1 MNDTNISTTMSNSP
15 TTVTSALPSA
25 LSDINGI
32 VPDNDPS
39 ILDITLGDNVSG
51 TDGGLADTARAQTDI
66 GGAVSTNAA
75 ILDNNDGT
83 IEEDIPVAVEEE
95 VPGRRWSGHTN
106 QDNEPDWRYLAYSFD
121 KGTDVMHYYST
132 GEKIKF
138 TEDEMAILDTNS
150 INMILLLR
158 VDDPVHNS
166 EADVVAMNSLRQKY
180 VEAARIH
187 NEMVCGIT
195 DGAYYDSGF
204 DLFVPEDVHFK
215 GNAPGEFKA
224 QKINHR
230 VRCAAYTDSYS
241 STGFPVFPRS
251 SISKTPLRLANNVGI
266 IDSGYRGNL
275 LGAFDYFGL
284 PYMPHKRSSDTHP
297 IGGYTVKK
305 DSRLL
310 QICAANL
317 GPFIVK
323 VVDQL
328 DDSTRGAGGF
338 GSTGV

>member
-1 MNDTNISTTMSNSP
+1 M
-15 TTVTSALPSA
+15 
-25 LSDINGI
+25 NGI

-39 ILDITLGDNVSG
+39 ILDITLDNHVSG
-51 TDGGLADTARAQTDI
+51 SGGGLADTARAQTDN
-66 GGAVSTNAA
+66 GVVVSPNAA
-75 ILDNNDGT
+75 ISDGAGEGAEVSVEPDL
-83 IEEDIPVAVEEE
+83 EEDEDVGYE
-95 VPGRRWSGHTN
+95 RWSTDRNETN
-106 QDNEPDWRYLAYSFD
+106 EREWRYLVHSVD
-121 KGTDVMHYYST
+121 KDTNVMHYTST

-138 TEDEMAILDTNS
+138 TEDEIEVLNTDS
-150 INMILLLR
+150 VNMLLLLR
-158 VDDPVHNS
+158 VDDPVEND
-166 EADVVAMNSLRQKY
+166 EADIMAMKKLREKY
-180 VEAARIH
+180 VESARLH

-195 DGAYYDSGF
+195 NGAYYDSGF
-204 DLFVPEDVHFK
+204 DLFVPDDEHFA

-241 STGFPVFPRS
+241 STGFPVYPRS

-284 PYMPHKRSSDTHP
+284 PYSPRTRSHDTHP

-305 DSRLL
+305 NSRLL
-310 QICAANL
+310 QICAPNL

-328 DDSTRGAGGF
+328 DDSSRGAGGF

>member
-15 TTVTSALPSA
+15 TTVTAA
-25 LSDINGI
+25 TSDMNTIT
-32 VPDNDPS
+32 PANDSS
-39 ILDITLGDNVSG
+39 ILDITIDDNV
-51 TDGGLADTARAQTDI
+51 TNGGLAATARAQTDI
-66 GGAVSTNAA
+66 GSAVSPNTA

-83 IEEDIPVAVEEE
+83 VEEDIPVAVEEE
-95 VPGRRWSGHTN
+95 VRGRRWSGHIN
-106 QDNEPDWRYLAYSFD
+106 QDNERDWRYLAYSFD
-121 KGTDVMHYYST
+121 KDTDVMHYYST

-158 VDDPVHNS
+158 VDDPLRNS

-180 VEAARIH
+180 VQAARLH

-204 DLFVPEDVHFK
+204 DLFVPEDVHFT

-275 LGAFDYFGL
+275 LGAFDYFGP
-284 PYMPHKRSSDTHP
+284 PYMPHTRSSDTHP